1 MPRWVGWSWPR
12 AAWGLWVGLL
22 LGIAVHSFCFPRGH
36 TVYDIYAPAAHR
48 WWAGEDLY
56 APTSEYYRYSPLFAI
71 AVTPFSLL
79 PDGLGNS
86 LWKVFSA
93 AIFAAGLGAFA
104 RRLVPASLRPSQV
117 AGLFMLAL
125 PLALHSLYI
134 GQANLL
140 MLGTALLGLAD
151 AARGRWNRAAV
162 WLALAT
168 LIKGYPLALALLLV
182 GLYPARFAP
191 RFLAALAA
199 GLLVPFLT
207 QWPGVVA
214 GQYASW
220 FHHLR
225 DSTEIM
231 RERLRSLD
239 HLFGLVGHPLPA
251 RWFTALEVV
260 AGAVVLGL
268 CRLHARRTPDP
279 RARLTQVAILYSVWV
294 VLFGPATESCTYVVM
309 APAIAW
315 ALVDVWRRPT
325 RKFTR
330 LVLVAGLL
338 LMGPAVT
345 DLFGPAVRNFANEH
359 GSQPVGALLFV
370 PYALGG
376 LRRRPHGAATE
387 RPASVRTPLPS
398 AA

>member
-1 MPRWVGWSWPR
+1 
-12 AAWGLWVGLL
+12 
-22 LGIAVHSFCFPRGH
+22 LGIAVHSFCFPYGH
-36 TVYDIYAPAAHR
+36 TVYDIYAPAARR

-56 APTSEYYRYSPLFAI
+56 TPSSEYYRYSPLFAI

-79 PDGLGNS
+79 PDGLGNAM
-86 LWKVFSA
+86 WKVFSA
-93 AIFAAGLGAFA
+93 AVFAAGLAAFA
-104 RRLVPASLRPSQV
+104 RRLVPASLRPDQV
-117 AGLFMLAL
+117 AGLFLLAL
-125 PLALHSLYI
+125 PLALHTLYI

-140 MLGTALLGLAD
+140 MLGTILLSLAD
-151 AARGRWNRAAV
+151 AAHGRWNRAAV

-207 QWPGVVA
+207 QWPAVVA

-225 DSTEIM
+225 DSTEIL

-239 HLFGLVGHPLPA
+239 HLFGLVGHPLPG
-251 RWFTALEVV
+251 RWFAALELL

-268 CRLHARRTPDP
+268 SWLHARRTPDP
-279 RARLTQVAILYSVWV
+279 RDRLTQVVLLYSVWV

-315 ALVDVWRRPT
+315 ALVDVWRRPA
-325 RKFTR
+325 RKLTR
-330 LVLVAGLL
+330 LVLIASLL
-338 LMGPAVT
+338 LMGPVVT

-359 GSQPVGALLFV
+359 GSQPIGALLFV
-370 PYALGG
+370 PYVLGR
-376 LRRRPHGAATE
+376 LRWQSPTAAAEPTST
-387 RPASVRTPLPS
+387 RAPLPS